1 MYKYKV
7 LAFAAFVVA
16 GEIVYVVGGCF
27 VVPNILHKCR
37 SLQLN
42 THTCPCCIWI
52 YIYIYIC
59 NYRVNG
65 GVVCVEIGIIL
76 RLVLSGMAYIH
87 MCV

>member
-42 THTCPCCIWI
+42 THTCPCCI
-52 YIYIYIC
+52 
-59 NYRVNG
+59 
-65 GVVCVEIGIIL
+65 
-76 RLVLSGMAYIH
+76 
-87 MCV
+87 